1 MLTMVYNNDKLIAA
15 AFVKARGEIGATVK
29 EDGTGNFGKY
39 STLAAITKATS
50 AALAKHGLAII
61 QEVQLTTEGVTV
73 FTCLL
78 HESGAT
84 IEFAPLT
91 MPLTDRKPQAV
102 GSAATYGR
110 RYALAA
116 VCGLAPDDDDG
127 EAAQAATKST
137 KAPANPFTEP
147 SKPLASKEQ
156 INALSKL
163 GTEFYGEEWAEQL
176 PKLCMAVTKGA
187 TSDVLELQPQEAA
200 KLIAGIE
207 RKMAL
212 VKAEVPV

>member
-1 MLTMVYNNDKLIAA
+1 MVYNNDKLIAA
-15 AFVKARGEIGATVK
+15 AFVKARGEIGGTVGK
-29 EDGTGNFGKY
+29 DGKGNYGSY
-39 STLAAITKATS
+39 ATLAAITDATS
-50 AALAKHGLAII
+50 AALSKYGLAII
-61 QEVQLTTEGVTV
+61 QEAKLDADGVTI

-84 IEFAPLT
+84 MEFTPLT
-91 MPLTDRKPQAV
+91 MPITDRKPQAV
-102 GSAATYGR
+102 GSAITYGR

-127 EAAQAATKST
+127 QAAQDATKSA

-156 INALSKL
+156 IDALSKL

-187 TSDVLELQPQEAA
+187 TSDVFELQPQEAA
-200 KLIAGIE
+200 KLIGGIE

-212 VKAEVPV
+212 VKAEVAS